1 MTRTTH
7 DLQQQLHD
15 LEERRFQIEV
25 CGDAGSEEH
34 IKVAEQLATLEATLP
49 AELTQ
54 WYREFR
60 NKVDAVIVAEKQSIE
75 EEIRQEEAHRPRP
88 PGGGM

>member
-1 MTRTTH
+1 MNSTTT

-25 CGDAGSEEH
+25 CGDAGNEEH
-34 IKVAEQLATLEATLP
+34 MRVIEQLAALEASLP
-49 AELTQ
+49 AELTG

-60 NKVDAVIVAEKQSIE
+60 DKVDTVIQAEKQSIE
-75 EEIRQEEAHRPRP
+75 EEIRREEAHRPRP

>member
-1 MTRTTH
+1 MNSTTI

-25 CGDAGSEEH
+25 CGDAGNEEH
-34 IKVAEQLATLEATLP
+34 MRLIEQLAALEASLP
-49 AELTQ
+49 AELIG

-60 NKVDAVIVAEKQSIE
+60 DKVDTVIQAEKQSIE
-75 EEIRQEEAHRPRP
+75 EEIRREEARRPRP

>member
-1 MTRTTH
+1 MNSTTT

-25 CGDAGSEEH
+25 CGDAGNEEH
-34 IKVAEQLATLEATLP
+34 MRVIEQLAALEASLP
-49 AELTQ
+49 AELTG

-60 NKVDAVIVAEKQSIE
+60 DKVDTVIQAEKQSIE
-75 EEIRQEEAHRPRP
+75 EEIKQPR
-88 PGGGM
+88 